1 VSSNTGTGSVDVVY
15 VDGNVVPVT
24 AGRATLFARP
34 AALSLRLPAANRR
47 GKD

>member
-1 VSSNTGTGSVDVVY
+1 MDGPPCVY
-15 VDGNVVPVT
+15 QAQT

-34 AALSLRLPAANRR
+34 AALSLRLPAAYRR